1 MKKLCF
7 GVVLFGWI
15 AISTG
20 CSETSATADEADGI
34 SSTAVAASQPES
46 SLSKRESL
54 EREIFGQIAHDVRS
68 PTGEIDFDK
77 ITPVS
82 TTTEEAKGEA
92 GSDNT
97 KPDAPKP
104 QTAKT
109 GDEKKDATEKAKP
122 KPDKDGHLAP
132 QQVASGGDGRAKNI
146 TFDNIKFPMDD
157 PKSRMFKRDMLTEE
171 IEKLNGKNIRVRGFI
186 FPGALEEFTTFVFVR
201 DNQECCFGPG
211 SAIYDSIMIEVK
223 NPSGGAAKP
232 VKFTTRPVTVEGK
245 FEVKELIGPDK
256 KHWSIYR
263 ITATKVE

>member
-7 GVVLFGWI
+7 GVVMAAWL
-15 AISTG
+15 AISAG
-20 CSETSATADEADGI
+20 CSETSATANEADGV
-34 SSTAVAASQPES
+34 SSTGVAQSKPDS

-54 EREIFGQIAHDVRS
+54 EREVFSQLARDVRS
-68 PTGEIDFDK
+68 PAGEIDFDK
-77 ITPVS
+77 VTPIS
-82 TTTEEAKGEA
+82 TTTEESKGNA

-97 KPDAPKP
+97 KTQPANP
-104 QTAKT
+104 T
-109 GDEKKDATEKAKP
+109 DEKKDAADKSKP

-171 IEKLNGKNIRVRGFI
+171 IEKLNGTNIRVRGFI
-186 FPGALEEFTTFVFVR
+186 LPGALEEFTTFVFVR

-223 NPSGGAAKP
+223 KPSGGAAKP
-232 VKFTTRPVTVEGK
+232 VKFTTRPITVEGK